1 MAILPEEDKVW
12 SHYRLKQILEREE
25 TRMEIPST
33 PIAIGSLSR
42 RTGCR
47 VETIRYYE
55 RIGLL
60 PHPARSPGGYRL
72 YGRGH
77 LERLGF
83 VRRARA
89 LGFSIDDVRT
99 LLGLADHRRRPCAEA
114 RRVATAHLADV
125 RAKLAGLR
133 VMERVLKETV
143 TQCGRSNGRHCP
155 LIEALFES
163 RYLVAPRT
171 TAAARR
177 SVPRGMRRAPVGLPV
192 GVE

>member
-89 LGFSIDDVRT
+89 LGFSIDDVRP
-99 LLGLADHRRRPCAEA
+99 LLGLAAPRRRPCAEA
-114 RRVATAHLADV
+114 RRVATAPLPDV

-133 VMERVLKETV
+133 VM
-143 TQCGRSNGRHCP
+143 
-155 LIEALFES
+155 
-163 RYLVAPRT
+163 
-171 TAAARR
+171 
-177 SVPRGMRRAPVGLPV
+177 
-192 GVE
+192 